1 MFTRTHLAAVLAGT
15 AIVGL
20 GYYAKTTLGRRAS
33 GCRII
38 CEFIDPLMKGDWRSM
53 KELEF
58 EDNTCTLPDALM
70 PANTLKTISQLPV
83 DHADVFVASFVKSGR
98 PTLQLSLITQF

>member
-20 GYYAKTTLGRRAS
+20 GYYAKTTLDRRAS
-33 GCRII
+33 ECRII
-38 CEFIDPLMKGDWRSM
+38 CEFTDPLMKGHWRSM
-53 KELEF
+53 TEFEF

-70 PANTLKTISQLPV
+70 PVNTLETISQLPV
-83 DHADVFVASFVKSGR
+83 DQADVFVASFAKSG
-98 PTLQLSLITQF
+98 TLQLFFF